1 MVRQAHHERIDKPRN
16 DKNVGASF
24 QEGLNAPIK
33 MDNVLREKHSKD
45 VKMLCVILNDAIVFA
60 EKVAVL
66 TKGKKR
72 LVLKGGECRVEQSV
86 LRLYGA
92 DRPCIP
98 HI

>member
-1 MVRQAHHERIDKPRN
+1 MPCPYIVRDKPRN
-16 DKNVGASF
+16 DKNVGAFNPSCKD
-24 QEGLNAPIK
+24 APTK
-33 MDNVLREKHSKD
+33 LDNVLREKHSKD
-45 VKMLCVILNDAIVFA
+45 EKMLCVILNEAIVFA